1 MNCLRLFC
9 FSLIAAFTLIK
20 VGAATFSIDRIDPP
34 NWWTG
39 MKERSLQLQ
48 VHGKGIRSADVKVDY
63 PGVAID
69 SVVRLDGSPDWLYVY
84 LDVAPEAAPGDI
96 RLLFSEGKKTISKS
110 FGLFERD
117 STGRGAGGFSSA
129 DLLYLLMPDRFADGD
144 SSNNTD
150 PSLRFSEGADRSD
163 PNTRHGGDLK
173 GILNHTDYLDSLG
186 VTAVWFTP
194 VLENDMPG
202 GSYHGYA
209 TTDYYR
215 IDPRLGTN
223 ALYAQLVDS
232 LHARGIK
239 TVMDMIFNHCGSQH
253 PWRLDPPASDWFN
266 MQDNWQQTNY
276 RLSTLTD
283 PYASRRDRSLTTD
296 GWFVREMPDLN
307 QRQPQLMDY
316 LVQNSIWWIETAG
329 IDGIRMDTY
338 PYADWRAMNR
348 WIRSVRAQYP
358 DFTIVGECWLPDAGA
373 EAVWQKGS
381 VQGVASGIDS
391 ELPVVMD
398 FGMVVKNRDMKPFRE
413 QTDAWNGLN
422 TLYDHLALDFL
433 YSDPLRVLRFLDNH
447 DTERFIVNDLPSIE
461 AWKQAVAF
469 LLTVP
474 GIPQVYYGTE
484 ILMSGTREGGDGNIR
499 KDMPGGFSGDEW
511 DVFSGKGLDGL
522 RKDALGYFSSLA
534 RWRRTS
540 EAVACGSMKHFLP
553 DNGVYLYE
561 RRSPSDHVIVILNG
575 RDEDVT
581 VALDRYAEVL
591 VPGAVWR
598 DVVTSATYNLDPSC
612 GFSLSPRQSLIL
624 QRIE

>member
-1 MNCLRLFC
+1 MRFSRIVAFASLLTVCL
-9 FSLIAAFTLIK
+9 SAAP
-20 VGAATFSIDRIDPP
+20 FSIDRIDPP
-34 NWWTG
+34 EWWTG
-39 MKERSLQLQ
+39 MASRSLQLQ
-48 VHGKGIRSADVKVDY
+48 VHGDDIRSANVSVEY
-63 PGVAID
+63 PGVTVD

-84 LDVAPEAAPGDI
+84 LDISPDAVPGNI
-96 RLLFSEGKKTISKS
+96 PLKFLFGKKTLRRS
-110 FGLFERD
+110 FPLLRRD
-117 STGRGAGGFSSA
+117 PDRKGAQGFSSA
-129 DLLYLLMPDRFADGD
+129 DLLYLVMPDRFSDGN
-144 SSNNTD
+144 SENNNVA
-150 PSLRFSEGADRSD
+150 SLRFPVGADRTD

-173 GILNHTDYLDSLG
+173 GILDHIDYLDSLG

-223 ALYAQLVDS
+223 TLYAVLVDS
-232 LHARGIK
+232 LHSRGIK
-239 TVMDMIFNHCGSQH
+239 TVMDMIFNHCGSEH
-253 PWRLDPPASDWFN
+253 PWHLDPPASDWFN
-266 MQDNWQQTNY
+266 MQDDWQQTNY

-283 PYASRRDRSLTTD
+283 PYASGYDRRLTTD

-316 LVQNSIWWIETAG
+316 LIQNSIWWVEKAG
-329 IDGIRMDTY
+329 IDAVRMDTY

-348 WIRSVRAQYP
+348 WIRALKTQYP
-358 DFTIVGECWLPDAGA
+358 DFTIVGECWLPDTGA
-373 EAVWQKGS
+373 EAVWQKGAHS
-381 VQGVASGIDS
+381 GATAGIDS

-398 FGMVVKNRDMKPFRE
+398 FGMVLKNRDMKPFRD

-433 YSDPLRVLRFLDNH
+433 YPDPMRVLRFLDNH
-447 DTERFIVNDLPSIE
+447 DTERFVVSDPPSPE
-461 AWKQAVAF
+461 AWRQAMAF

-474 GIPQVYYGTE
+474 GIPQIYYGTE

-499 KDMPGGFSGDEW
+499 KDMPGGFPGDSSS
-511 DVFSGKGLDGL
+511 VFSGKHLSAECS
-522 RKDALGYFSSLA
+522 DALAYLSTVA

-540 EAVACGSMKHFLP
+540 DAVAHGSMKHFLP

-561 RRSPSDHVIVILNG
+561 RRSSYDQVIVILNG
-575 RDEDVT
+575 RDEEVT
-581 VALDRYAEVL
+581 VPLGRYAEVL

-598 DVVTSATYNLDPSC
+598 DVVTSATLSLEPSEELH
-612 GFSLSPRQSLIL
+612 LSPRQSMIL
-624 QRIE
+624 QRAK

>member
-1 MNCLRLFC
+1 M
-9 FSLIAAFTLIK
+9 
-20 VGAATFSIDRIDPP
+20 
-34 NWWTG
+34 
-39 MKERSLQLQ
+39 
-48 VHGKGIRSADVKVDY
+48 
-63 PGVAID
+63 
-69 SVVRLDGSPDWLYVY
+69 
-84 LDVAPEAAPGDI
+84 
-96 RLLFSEGKKTISKS
+96 
-110 FGLFERD
+110 
-117 STGRGAGGFSSA
+117 
-129 DLLYLLMPDRFADGD
+129 
-144 SSNNTD
+144 
-150 PSLRFSEGADRSD
+150 FSEGADRSD

-173 GILNHTDYLDSLG
+173 GILDHADYLDSLG

-194 VLENDMPG
+194 VFENDMPG

-253 PWRLDPPASDWFN
+253 PWRLDPPSSDWFN

-338 PYADWRAMNR
+338 PYADWHAMNR
-348 WIRSVRAQYP
+348 WIRSVRTQYP
-358 DFTIVGECWLPDAGA
+358 DFTIVGECWLTDAGA

-381 VQGVASGIDS
+381 VQGAASGIDS

-398 FGMVVKNRDMKPFRE
+398 FGMMVKNRDMRPFRE

-447 DTERFIVNDLPSIE
+447 DTERFIVNDIPSIE

-499 KDMPGGFSGDEW
+499 KDMPGGFPNDEG

-522 RKDALGYFSSLA
+522 RKDALRYFSSLA
-534 RWRRTS
+534 RWRRSS

-591 VPGAVWR
+591 EPGAVWR

-612 GFSLSPRQSLIL
+612 GFPLSPRQSLIL